1 MNLDVGKWLK
11 CIEIISLALPGSNG
25 PFLTMRCG
33 FRRETLTYALTFR
46 GYFGMNGLAGWL
58 LWVLVK

>member
-1 MNLDVGKWLK
+1 MNLDVGKRLK

-25 PFLTMRCG
+25 PFLTMQYG
-33 FRRETLTYALTFR
+33 FYRETLTYALTFR
-46 GYFGMNGLAGWL
+46 GYFGMNGLPGWL